1 MVTFV
6 VGFLNKI
13 LIPVFINGSVKS
25 TASALFDVIVKSTI
39 AMSALPSIISP
50 EKVFNQNFYNKIFK
64 CVQTLS

>member
-13 LIPVFINGSVKS
+13 LIPVFIKGSVKS

-39 AMSALPSIISP
+39 AMSALPLITSP
-50 EKVFNQNFYNKIFK
+50 EKIFYQNFYN
-64 CVQTLS
+64 